1 MLHALGIAQEIH
13 PLINYFFMKNILSNH
28 RILLIIILAL
38 FFLMSKGFFPKIL
51 YFLITIPYAL
61 YFFPIRLFLD
71 KEIKLI
77 NILSYFTIATTLSFS
92 FINQYLDKDNIGI
105 QIVLLSLL
113 LINIFIL
120 FFDKKSSDYKNKDLH
135 FILLVFIP
143 LIFFL

>member
-1 MLHALGIAQEIH
+1 
-13 PLINYFFMKNILSNH
+13 
-28 RILLIIILAL
+28 
-38 FFLMSKGFFPKIL
+38 MSKGFFPKIL

-113 LINIFIL
+113 FINIFIL
-120 FFDKKSSDYKNKDLH
+120 FFDKNSSDFKDKDLH
-135 FILLVFIP
+135 FILLFFLP